1 MSGGWKGAT
10 PGVNVGVNAAAEAF
24 SECSRAFRVSAA
36 LPRRD
41 RRPPDEGCARG
52 VTTSTLVIAA
62 SLRLPKLSPVVV
74 LPALVPP
81 PPRAD
86 SPWEGRFLQGASLIA
101 RPRPCI
107 ISQASG
113 SISERSRRW
122 ALTAIVVCALPLRPR
137 AALARRHPI
146 VRVGLAAGRLPIPA
160 GKRAGCGAIKVRLG
174 LMSWSKSP

>member
-1 MSGGWKGAT
+1 MIPGVAESGNMSGGWKGVT

-41 RRPPDEGCARG
+41 RRPPDEGCGRG

-62 SLRLPKLSPVVV
+62 SARLPKLSPVVV
-74 LPALVPP
+74 L
-81 PPRAD
+81 
-86 SPWEGRFLQGASLIA
+86 PWEGRFLQGASLIT

-113 SISERSRRW
+113 SISERS
-122 ALTAIVVCALPLRPR
+122 
-137 AALARRHPI
+137 
-146 VRVGLAAGRLPIPA
+146 
-160 GKRAGCGAIKVRLG
+160 
-174 LMSWSKSP
+174 